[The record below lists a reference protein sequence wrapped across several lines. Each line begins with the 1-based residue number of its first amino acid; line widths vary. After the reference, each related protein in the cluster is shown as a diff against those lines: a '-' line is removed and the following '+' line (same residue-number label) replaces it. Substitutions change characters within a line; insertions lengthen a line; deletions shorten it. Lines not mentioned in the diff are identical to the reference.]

1 LKPHSPAE
9 GRVPRALFALALVLL
24 ALMAGWWFWFM
35 AHAVR
40 EQDRLWRA
48 SLELEARLLAA
59 SLAHSDLVPG
69 PLALDPRFEVVPARA
84 GAAPVSEALSLV
96 PSAAL
101 LGEHDKE
108 VARRRLMVHGEGS
121 LLLILVM
128 ACVGM
133 LYRLILAEQRYRR
146 DVDLFLSRVT
156 HEMKTPLAGIK
167 ALLQTL
173 RDGRAPPERVR
184 EICELGLRQ
193 AEREEHLIENLL
205 MAHRLSTRQARL
217 DPQDVD
223 LHHAL
228 GEFAAHRAA
237 SMGATAESH
246 VVSCPQGL
254 VARAHPGALQTILE
268 NLADNAFKY
277 GARTLRLRAEA
288 GAGRVSLVLE
298 DDGEGFD
305 PARAETLFAPFH
317 RDNAARTG
325 RHGTGLGL
333 SIARALAREMGG
345 DLVAA
350 SDGAGRGARFTLTL
364 PRSAARGPGN
374 DTRGAPDGQ
383 MLGGRASASDD
394 STSCTA
400 SSRERRPTPQ
410 MAVRR
415 RRVSS

>member
-1 LKPHSPAE
+1 LNPRSPAE
-9 GRVPRALFALALVLL
+9 GRVPHALFALALVML

-48 SLELEARLLAA
+48 SLDLEARLIAA
-59 SLAHSDLVPG
+59 SLADPALAPG
-69 PLALDPRFEVVPARA
+69 PLALDTRFEVVATRA
-84 GAAPVSEALSLV
+84 GAAPISSALSLV
-96 PSAAL
+96 PSPAL
-101 LGEHDKE
+101 LNQHERE

-121 LLLILVM
+121 LLLLLVG

-133 LYRLILAEQRYRR
+133 LYRLVLAEHRYRR

-205 MAHRLSTRQARL
+205 VAHRLSTRQARL
-217 DPQDVD
+217 DPQDID
-223 LHHAL
+223 LQPAL
-228 GEFAAHRAA
+228 GEFVAHRTA
-237 SMGATAESH
+237 SMGASAESH
-246 VVSCPQGL
+246 VVTCPQGL

-277 GARTLRLRAEA
+277 GATRLSLRAEA
-288 GAGRVSLVLE
+288 GATRVTLVLE

-305 PARAETLFAPFH
+305 PALAEKLFERFH
-317 RDNAARTG
+317 RDDAARSG

-333 SIARALAREMGG
+333 SIARTLAREMGG

-350 SDGAGRGARFTLTL
+350 SDGPGRGARFTLTL
-364 PRSAARGPGN
+364 PQAAAARSA
-374 DTRGAPDGQ
+374 
-383 MLGGRASASDD
+383 SALVE
-394 STSCTA
+394 
-400 SSRERRPTPQ
+400 SR
-410 MAVRR
+410 
-415 RRVSS
+415 S